1 MSAMS
6 SAMSL
11 CSEKLTLWILVKGKW
26 LDGSCSFDPVN
37 YSVHL
42 EEFVLL
48 VYPQVEVS
56 GSHQCDFGS
65 DDMKDAKKLANCITS
80 ILQCKL
86 VVWVAIKKIHL

>member
-48 VYPQVEVS
+48 VCE
-56 GSHQCDFGS
+56 
-65 DDMKDAKKLANCITS
+65 AKEEDL
-80 ILQCKL
+80 
-86 VVWVAIKKIHL
+86 KKPFLENKQKTEDR

>member
-1 MSAMS
+1 LEDRINKMSAMS

-11 CSEKLTLWILVKGKW
+11 CSEKLTLWILVKG
-26 LDGSCSFDPVN
+26 N
-37 YSVHL
+37 
-42 EEFVLL
+42 
-48 VYPQVEVS
+48 PQVEVS